1 MQTTNLTIPGRKK
14 PYVMAHRGNNVLCP
28 ENTLAAFK
36 QSFLDG
42 ADILETDLQI
52 SKDNQFIC
60 IHDASI
66 DRTTDGKGLV
76 SDYTVEELKSF
87 SAFYGRE
94 EFREEKIPLLS
105 ELAAILPADVALA
118 LELKSDR
125 FLEDET
131 CQQLVDLLTKTGIRD
146 RTFVISF
153 SKARVLCLHRLASD
167 IPAGLITMSGYVP
180 DPEMQIVGPFWPL
193 LFLNPFYIRFVRK
206 NKQIV
211 CPLDPTPDK
220 RLWIYLKMKVDA
232 VLTDNPQK
240 TCKLIKKYPVSLKKT
255 EK

>member
-1 MQTTNLTIPGRKK
+1 LQTTTLSIPGRKK
-14 PYVMAHRGNNVLCP
+14 PYVMAHRGNNVLFP
-28 ENTLAAFK
+28 ENTLAAF
-36 QSFLDG
+36 QQAFQDG

-52 SKDNQFIC
+52 SKDNHFIC
-60 IHDASI
+60 IHDGSI

-76 SDYTVEELKSF
+76 SDYSVEELKTF

-94 EFREEKIPLLS
+94 EFRSERIPLLS
-105 ELAAILPADVALA
+105 ELAAILPTDVALA

-125 FLEDET
+125 FLEEKT
-131 CQQLVDLLTKTGIRD
+131 CQQLIDLLTTTGIRE

-153 SKARVLCLHRLASD
+153 SKERVLCVHRLAPD
-167 IPAGLITMSGYVP
+167 IPAGLISMSGFTP

-193 LFLNPFYIRFVRK
+193 LLLNPFYIRQVRK
-206 NKQIV
+206 NNQIV

-220 RLWIYLKMKVDA
+220 RLWIYSKMKVDA

-240 TCKLIKKYPVSLKKT
+240 TCRLIRP
-255 EK
+255 

>member
-1 MQTTNLTIPGRKK
+1 
-14 PYVMAHRGNNVLCP
+14 MAHRGNNVLFP
-28 ENTLAAFK
+28 ENTLASFQ

-60 IHDASI
+60 IHDGSI

-76 SDYTVEELKSF
+76 SDYTAEELKSF
-87 SAFYGRE
+87 SAFFGRE
-94 EFREEKIPLLS
+94 EFRSEKIPLLT

-125 FLEDET
+125 FLENDT
-131 CQQLVDLLTKTGIRD
+131 CQQLVDLLTTTGVRE

-153 SKARVLCLHRLASD
+153 SKARVMCLHRLAPD
-167 IPAGLITMSGYVP
+167 IPAGMITMSGYTP
-180 DPEMQIVGPFWPL
+180 DPEMQIIGPFWPL
-193 LFLNPFYIRFVRK
+193 VFLNPFYIRQVRK
-206 NKQIV
+206 NNQIV
-211 CPLDPTPDK
+211 CPLDPTPDN
-220 RLWIYLKMKVDA
+220 RLWLYSKMKVDA

-240 TCKLIKKYPVSLKKT
+240 TCKLIQKYDQ
-255 EK
+255 

>member
-1 MQTTNLTIPGRKK
+1 MQTTTLSIPGRKK
-14 PYVMAHRGNNVLCP
+14 PYVMAHRGNNVLFP
-28 ENTLAAFK
+28 ENTLAAF
-36 QSFLDG
+36 QQAFQDG

-52 SKDNQFIC
+52 SKDNHFIC
-60 IHDASI
+60 IHDGSI

-76 SDYTVEELKSF
+76 SDYSVEELKTF

-94 EFREEKIPLLS
+94 EFRSERIPLLS

-125 FLEDET
+125 FLEEKT
-131 CQQLVDLLTKTGIRD
+131 CQQLIDLLTTTGIRE

-153 SKARVLCLHRLASD
+153 SKERVLCVHRLAPD
-167 IPAGLITMSGYVP
+167 IPAGLISMSGFTP

-193 LFLNPFYIRFVRK
+193 LLLNPFYIRQVRK
-206 NKQIV
+206 NNQIV

-220 RLWIYLKMKVDA
+220 RLWIYSKMKVDA

-240 TCKLIKKYPVSLKKT
+240 TCRLIRP
-255 EK
+255 

>member
-1 MQTTNLTIPGRKK
+1 LQTTTLSIPGRKK
-14 PYVMAHRGNNVLCP
+14 PYVMAHRGNNVLFP
-28 ENTLAAFK
+28 ENTLAAF
-36 QSFLDG
+36 QQAFQDG

-52 SKDNQFIC
+52 SKDNHFIC
-60 IHDASI
+60 IHDGSI

-76 SDYTVEELKSF
+76 SDYSVEELKTF
-87 SAFYGRE
+87 SAIYGRE
-94 EFREEKIPLLS
+94 EFRSERIPLLS

-125 FLEDET
+125 FLEEKT
-131 CQQLVDLLTKTGIRD
+131 CQQLIDLLTTTGIRE

-153 SKARVLCLHRLASD
+153 SKERVLCVHRLAPD
-167 IPAGLITMSGYVP
+167 IPAGLISMSGFTP

-193 LFLNPFYIRFVRK
+193 LLLNPFYIRQVRK
-206 NKQIV
+206 NNQIV

-220 RLWIYLKMKVDA
+220 RLWIYSKMKVDA

-240 TCKLIKKYPVSLKKT
+240 TCRLIRP
-255 EK
+255 

>member
-14 PYVMAHRGNNVLCP
+14 PFVMAHRGNNVLCP

-36 QSFLDG
+36 QAFLDG

-52 SKDNQFIC
+52 SKDNHFIC
-60 IHDASI
+60 IHDGSI

-76 SDYTVEELKSF
+76 SDCSVEELKTF

-94 EFREEKIPLLS
+94 EFRSERIPLLT

-131 CQQLVDLLTKTGIRD
+131 CQQLVDLLTTTGIRE
-146 RTFVISF
+146 RTFMISF
-153 SKARVLCLHRLASD
+153 SKERVLGVHRLAPD
-167 IPAGLITMSGYVP
+167 IPAGLITMSGYMP

-193 LFLNPFYIRFVRK
+193 LFLNPFYIRQVRK

-211 CPLDPTPDK
+211 CPLDPSPDK
-220 RLWIYLKMKVDA
+220 RLWMYSKMKVDA

-240 TCKLIKKYPVSLKKT
+240 TCELIKKTVPFQ
-255 EK
+255 

>member
-1 MQTTNLTIPGRKK
+1 MQTTTLSIPGRKK
-14 PYVMAHRGNNVLCP
+14 PYVMAHRGNNVLFP
-28 ENTLAAFK
+28 ENTLAAF
-36 QSFLDG
+36 QQAFQDG

-52 SKDNQFIC
+52 SKDNHFIC
-60 IHDASI
+60 IHDGSI

-76 SDYTVEELKSF
+76 SDYSVEELKTF

-94 EFREEKIPLLS
+94 EFRSERIPLLS
-105 ELAAILPADVALA
+105 ELAAILPTDVALA

-125 FLEDET
+125 FLEEKT
-131 CQQLVDLLTKTGIRD
+131 CQQLIDLLTTTGIRE

-153 SKARVLCLHRLASD
+153 SKERVLCVHRLAPD
-167 IPAGLITMSGYVP
+167 IPAGLISMSGFTP

-193 LFLNPFYIRFVRK
+193 LLLNPFYIRQVRK
-206 NKQIV
+206 NNQIV

-220 RLWIYLKMKVDA
+220 RLWIYSKMKVDA

-240 TCKLIKKYPVSLKKT
+240 TCRLIRP
-255 EK
+255 

>member
-1 MQTTNLTIPGRKK
+1 
-14 PYVMAHRGNNVLCP
+14 MAHRGNNVLFP
-28 ENTLAAFK
+28 ENTLAAF
-36 QSFLDG
+36 QQAFQDG

-52 SKDNQFIC
+52 SKDNHFIC
-60 IHDASI
+60 IHDGSI

-76 SDYTVEELKSF
+76 SDYSVEELKTF

-94 EFREEKIPLLS
+94 EFRSERIPLLS

-125 FLEDET
+125 FLEEKT
-131 CQQLVDLLTKTGIRD
+131 CQQLIDLLTTTGIRE

-153 SKARVLCLHRLASD
+153 SKERVQCVHRLAPD
-167 IPAGLITMSGYVP
+167 IPAGLISMSGFTP

-193 LFLNPFYIRFVRK
+193 LLLNPFYIRQVRK
-206 NKQIV
+206 NNQIV

-220 RLWIYLKMKVDA
+220 RLWIYSKMKVDA

-240 TCKLIKKYPVSLKKT
+240 TCRLIRP
-255 EK
+255 

>member
-1 MQTTNLTIPGRKK
+1 
-14 PYVMAHRGNNVLCP
+14 MAHRGNNVLFP
-28 ENTLAAFK
+28 ENTLAAF
-36 QSFLDG
+36 QQAFQDG

-52 SKDNQFIC
+52 SKDNHFIC
-60 IHDASI
+60 IHDGSI

-76 SDYTVEELKSF
+76 SDYSVEELKTF

-94 EFREEKIPLLS
+94 EFRSERIPLLS
-105 ELAAILPADVALA
+105 ELAAILPTDVALA

-125 FLEDET
+125 FLEEKT
-131 CQQLVDLLTKTGIRD
+131 CQQLIDLLTTTGIRE

-153 SKARVLCLHRLASD
+153 SKERVLCVHRLAPD
-167 IPAGLITMSGYVP
+167 IPAGLISMSGFTP

-193 LFLNPFYIRFVRK
+193 LLLNPFYIRQVRK
-206 NKQIV
+206 NNQIV

-220 RLWIYLKMKVDA
+220 RLWIYSKMKVDA

-240 TCKLIKKYPVSLKKT
+240 TCRLIRP
-255 EK
+255 

>member
-1 MQTTNLTIPGRKK
+1 MKQNTEPTNLTIPGRKK

-28 ENTLAAFK
+28 ENTMAAFK
-36 QSFLDG
+36 QSFQDG
-42 ADILETDLQI
+42 ADILETDLQL
-52 SKDNQFIC
+52 SKDDQFIC
-60 IHDASI
+60 IHDGSI
-66 DRTTDGKGLV
+66 DRTTDGTGLV
-76 SDYTVEELKSF
+76 SDYTTEELKNF

-94 EFREEKIPLLS
+94 EFKAERIPLLT

-125 FLEDET
+125 FLEEDT
-131 CQQLVDLLTKTGIRD
+131 CHRLINLLTTTGIRD

-153 SKARVLCLHRLASD
+153 SKARVQCVHRLALD
-167 IPAGLITMSGYVP
+167 IPAGLITVSGYTP
-180 DPEMQIVGPFWPL
+180 DPEMQIIGPFWPL
-193 LFLNPFYIRFVRK
+193 VFLNPFYIRQVRK

-220 RLWIYLKMKVDA
+220 RLWIYEKMKVDA

-240 TCKLIKKYPVSLKKT
+240 TCKLIQKQDP
-255 EK
+255 

>member
-1 MQTTNLTIPGRKK
+1 MQTTTLSIPGRKK
-14 PYVMAHRGNNVLCP
+14 PYVMAHRGNNVLFP
-28 ENTLAAFK
+28 ENTLAAF
-36 QSFLDG
+36 QQAFQDG

-52 SKDNQFIC
+52 SKDNHFIC
-60 IHDASI
+60 IHDGSI

-76 SDYTVEELKSF
+76 SDYSVEELKTF
-87 SAFYGRE
+87 SAIYGRE
-94 EFREEKIPLLS
+94 EFRSERIPLLS

-125 FLEDET
+125 FLEEKT
-131 CQQLVDLLTKTGIRD
+131 CQQLIDLLTTTGIRE

-153 SKARVLCLHRLASD
+153 SKERVLCVHRLAPD
-167 IPAGLITMSGYVP
+167 IPAGLISMSGFTP

-193 LFLNPFYIRFVRK
+193 LLLNPFYIRQVRK
-206 NKQIV
+206 NNQIV

-220 RLWIYLKMKVDA
+220 RLWIYSKMKVDA

-240 TCKLIKKYPVSLKKT
+240 TCRLIRP
-255 EK
+255 

>member
-1 MQTTNLTIPGRKK
+1 MQTTTLSIPGRKK
-14 PYVMAHRGNNVLCP
+14 PYVMAHRGNNVLFP
-28 ENTLAAFK
+28 ENTLAAF
-36 QSFLDG
+36 QQAFQDG

-52 SKDNQFIC
+52 SKDNHFIC
-60 IHDASI
+60 IHDGSI

-76 SDYTVEELKSF
+76 SDYSVEELKTF
-87 SAFYGRE
+87 SAIYGRE
-94 EFREEKIPLLS
+94 EFRSERIPLLS

-125 FLEDET
+125 FLEEKT
-131 CQQLVDLLTKTGIRD
+131 CQQLIDLLTTTGIRE

-153 SKARVLCLHRLASD
+153 SKERVLCVHRLAPD
-167 IPAGLITMSGYVP
+167 IPVGLISMSGFTP

-193 LFLNPFYIRFVRK
+193 LLLNPFYIRQVRK
-206 NKQIV
+206 NNQIV

-220 RLWIYLKMKVDA
+220 RLWIYSKMKVDA

-240 TCKLIKKYPVSLKKT
+240 TCRLIRP
-255 EK
+255 